1 LKKDAGQA
9 GMTVTCTLF
18 GIIYVA
24 LYRNGVKSEKN
35 IGGYMRNRKALFIF
49 VFATFVLF
57 SSDSRAASFSLL
69 FGGEADT
76 EGQSYV
82 YAGVIGE
89 SPLQKKLSLMYKLW
103 LDHLTYEFEKDND
116 TIKAKAPA
124 FQPAI
129 GLKFSGTKS
138 STTLWAGWEHRNTTI
153 KPFREDV
160 EVRGVTDSL
169 VLQFEFDK
177 WTEKLT
183 NFNIIASYSTENSY
197 VWTRGRIKQ
206 ELSSYPIGRD
216 LPLRIGLE
224 AVGQGNK
231 DYSAFQVGP
240 LLEIFSLKKNASFLI
255 RGGYKRS
262 SVNSSAYGGIEL
274 YFGF

>member
-1 LKKDAGQA
+1 
-9 GMTVTCTLF
+9 
-18 GIIYVA
+18 
-24 LYRNGVKSEKN
+24 
-35 IGGYMRNRKALFIF
+35 MRNRKVFFIF
-49 VFATFVLF
+49 VFAIFVLF

-76 EGQSYV
+76 EGQSYI

-124 FQPAI
+124 FQPAL
-129 GLKFSGTKS
+129 GLKFLDSGC
-138 STTLWAGWEHRNTTI
+138 STTLWVGWEHRNTNI
-153 KPFREDV
+153 KPVRENV

-169 VLQFEFDK
+169 VLQFEFNK
-177 WTEKLT
+177 WTEKST

-206 ELSSYPIGRD
+206 ELSSYPLGRD

-224 AVGQGNK
+224 VVGQGNK

-240 LLEIFSLKKNASFLI
+240 LLEIYSLEKNASFAI

-262 SVNSSAYGGIEL
+262 SSNDNSAYGGIEL
-274 YFGF
+274 FFGF

>member
-1 LKKDAGQA
+1 
-9 GMTVTCTLF
+9 
-18 GIIYVA
+18 
-24 LYRNGVKSEKN
+24 
-35 IGGYMRNRKALFIF
+35 MRNRKVLFIF

-76 EGQSYV
+76 EGQSYI

-124 FQPAI
+124 FQPAL
-129 GLKFSGTKS
+129 GLKFLDSGC
-138 STTLWAGWEHRNTTI
+138 STTLWVGWEHRNTNI
-153 KPFREDV
+153 KPVRENV

-169 VLQFEFDK
+169 VLQFEFNK
-177 WTEKLT
+177 WTEKST

-206 ELSSYPIGRD
+206 ELSSYPLGRD

-224 AVGQGNK
+224 VVGQGNK

-240 LLEIFSLKKNASFLI
+240 LLEIYSLEKNASFAI

-262 SVNSSAYGGIEL
+262 SSNDNSAYGGIEL
-274 YFGF
+274 FFGF

>member
-1 LKKDAGQA
+1 
-9 GMTVTCTLF
+9 
-18 GIIYVA
+18 
-24 LYRNGVKSEKN
+24 
-35 IGGYMRNRKALFIF
+35 MRNRKALFIF
-49 VFATFVLF
+49 VFAIFVLF

-76 EGQSYV
+76 KGQSYV

-89 SPLQKKLSLMYKLW
+89 SPLQEKLSLMYKLW

-124 FQPAI
+124 FQPAL
-129 GLKFSGTKS
+129 GLKFLDSGC
-138 STTLWAGWEHRNTTI
+138 STTLWVGWEHRNTNI
-153 KPFREDV
+153 KPVRENV

-169 VLQFEFDK
+169 VLQFEFNK
-177 WTEKLT
+177 WTEKST

-206 ELSSYPIGRD
+206 ELSSYPLGRD

-224 AVGQGNK
+224 VVGQGNK

-240 LLEIFSLKKNASFLI
+240 LLEIYSLEKNASFAI

-262 SVNSSAYGGIEL
+262 SSNDNSAYGGIEL
-274 YFGF
+274 FFGF

>member
-1 LKKDAGQA
+1 MNAF
-9 GMTVTCTLF
+9 TVISKTT
-18 GIIYVA
+18 YQTA
-24 LYRNGVKSEKN
+24 RNFRPYNAFRKN
-35 IGGYMRNRKALFIF
+35 TGGYVRNRKAFFIF
-49 VFATFVLF
+49 IFAIFVLF
-57 SSDSRAASFSLL
+57 SSDSRAASLSLL
-69 FGGEADT
+69 LGGEADT

-82 YAGVIGE
+82 YTGVIGE
-89 SPLQKKLSLMYKLW
+89 SPLQENLSLMYKLW

-124 FQPAI
+124 FQPAL
-129 GLKFSGTKS
+129 GLKLLGQGS
-138 STTLWAGWEHRNTTI
+138 STTLWVGWEHRNTSI
-153 KPFREDV
+153 KPVRENV

-177 WTEKLT
+177 WTEKST

-206 ELSSYPIGRD
+206 ELSSYPLGRD

-240 LLEIFSLKKNASFLI
+240 IIEIYSPKKNASFLI
-255 RGGYKRS
+255 RGGYKNS

-274 YFGF
+274 FFGF